1 MREVG
6 KMDVMELKNL
16 IAEGESFTIEFKR
29 QFSSAEKIAKEL
41 IAFANTKGGMIL
53 FGVDDDGTIV
63 GVESEKSETDLIFEA
78 AKNYCEPEI
87 VPIVQVIELNGK
99 DVVVAI
105 VEESVRKPHRLQ
117 DYKNKIDRG
126 AKVYIRIND
135 KSVLASREVV
145 KILQSESIESEP
157 LSITIGDNE
166 RALFRYLEEN
176 ERITVKEFSRLVNI
190 SERRASRVLV
200 SLVRVGLIR
209 IHTEEKAEYFTLSY

>member
-1 MREVG
+1 
-6 KMDVMELKNL
+6 
-16 IAEGESFTIEFKR
+16 KR

-78 AKNYCEPEI
+78 ARKYCEPEI
-87 VPIVQVIELNGK
+87 VPIVQVIELSGK

-105 VEESVRKPHRLQ
+105 VEESLKKPHRLQ

-126 AKVYIRIND
+126 SKVYIRVND

-145 KILQSESIESEP
+145 KILQSESEP
-157 LSITIGDNE
+157 LSISIGENE
-166 RALFRYLEEN
+166 RSLFKYLEEN
-176 ERITVKEFSRLVNI
+176 ERITVKEFCKLVNI
-190 SERRASRVLV
+190 SERRASKVLV
-200 SLVRVGLIR
+200 NLVRAGLIR
-209 IHTEEKAEYFTLSY
+209 IHTGERTEYFTLSY

>member
-1 MREVG
+1 
-6 KMDVMELKNL
+6 MDVMELKNL